1 MSMSDYQYTD
11 GTGALWRLTL
21 PDDFAIAL
29 GLTAASNAVPYLPQ
43 EISPRYCTYANA
55 VLGLTRACVVPT
67 IATEGTLPDTLTVN
81 SITYQRRSVI
91 GEKFVSYITQE
102 AGSPWAPLQL
112 VGPQGAS
119 GTGGGGGG
127 EQYRRYMMKLPL
139 HYVFRNDEAGIRS

>member
-21 PDDFAIAL
+21 PDDFASAL

-102 AGSPWAPLQL
+102 AGAPWAPLQL
-112 VGPQGAS
+112 VARRGNLAPVAVAV
-119 GTGGGGGG
+119 
-127 EQYRRYMMKLPL
+127 EQYRRFMM
-139 HYVFRNDEAGIRS
+139 N